1 LVDTCCAE
9 ILPKNSFI
17 TVERP
22 LSDITGIVFNIT
34 LTKASIVMSVP
45 VDSSDTQ
52 YYKELKELAL
62 FL

>member
-1 LVDTCCAE
+1 VTPVFAENALHLLIVLVTAWS
-9 ILPKNSFI
+9 IL
-17 TVERP
+17 
-22 LSDITGIVFNIT
+22 NIT
-34 LTKASIVMSVP
+34 LTKASMVMSVP